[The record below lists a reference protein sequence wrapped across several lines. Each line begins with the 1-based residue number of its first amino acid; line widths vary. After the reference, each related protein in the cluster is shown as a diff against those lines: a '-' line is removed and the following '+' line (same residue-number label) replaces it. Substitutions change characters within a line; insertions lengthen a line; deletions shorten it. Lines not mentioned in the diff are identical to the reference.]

1 MILNI
6 KTSFSK
12 VYFILFFALRYK
24 KNVMNDSA
32 FKKISNVLKDYL
44 ESNLLINK
52 KISSKL
58 LIADKWNQ
66 IFKTLSDDVKFLDFK
81 NEQVLFLEV
90 SNSSILYSISIN
102 KSKIIREIKE
112 LTGIA
117 IIDIKV
123 LVK

>member
-1 MILNI
+1 
-6 KTSFSK
+6 
-12 VYFILFFALRYK
+12 
-24 KNVMNDSA
+24 MNDSA
-32 FKKISNVLKDYL
+32 FKKIDNVLKDYL

-58 LIADKWNQ
+58 LLADKWNQ

>member
-90 SNSSILYSISIN
+90 SNSSLLYSITIN
-102 KSKIIREIKE
+102 KSKIIRKIKE

>member
-58 LIADKWNQ
+58 LIAGKWNQ
-66 IFKTLSDDVKFLDFK
+66 IFKTLADDVKFLDFK

-90 SNSSILYSISIN
+90 SNSSLLYSITIN

-112 LTGIA
+112 LTGIV

>member
-1 MILNI
+1 
-6 KTSFSK
+6 
-12 VYFILFFALRYK
+12 
-24 KNVMNDSA
+24 MNDSA
-32 FKKISNVLKDYL
+32 FKKIGNVLKDYL
-44 ESNLLINK
+44 ESNLFVNK

-66 IFKTLSDDVKFLDFK
+66 IFEVLSDDVKFLDFK
-81 NEQVLFLEV
+81 NERVLFVEV

-102 KSKIIREIKE
+102 KSKIIDSIKE
-112 LTGIA
+112 LTGIK

>member
-12 VYFILFFALRYK
+12 VYFILFFALWYK
-24 KNVMNDSA
+24 KIVMNDSD
-32 FKKISNVLKDYL
+32 FKKIGNVLKDYL

-52 KISSKL
+52 KISSKV

>member
-24 KNVMNDSA
+24 KNVMDDSA

>member
-1 MILNI
+1 
-6 KTSFSK
+6 
-12 VYFILFFALRYK
+12 
-24 KNVMNDSA
+24 MNDSA
-32 FKKISNVLKDYL
+32 FKKIGNVLKDYL
-44 ESNLLINK
+44 ESNLLVNK
-52 KISSKL
+52 KISLKL

-66 IFKTLSDDVKFLDFK
+66 IFKTLSDDIKFLDLK

-90 SNSSILYSISIN
+90 SNSSIFYSISIN
-102 KSKIIREIKE
+102 KSKIIKEIKE

>member
-12 VYFILFFALRYK
+12 VYFILFFALRSK
-24 KNVMNDSA
+24 KIVMNDSA
-32 FKKISNVLKDYL
+32 FKKIGNVLKDYL

-66 IFKTLSDDVKFLDFK
+66 IFKTLADDVKFLDFK

-102 KSKIIREIKE
+102 KSKIIGEIKE

>member
-1 MILNI
+1 M
-6 KTSFSK
+6 S
-12 VYFILFFALRYK
+12 
-24 KNVMNDSA
+24 DSA

-44 ESNLLINK
+44 ESNLLVNK

-66 IFKTLSDDVKFLDFK
+66 IFEALSDDVKFLDFK
-81 NEQVLFLEV
+81 NEQILFIEA

-102 KSKIIREIKE
+102 KSKIINSIKE
-112 LTGIA
+112 LTGIK